1 MKIFLLKIG
10 YISAANISIL
20 YYTLRFKFFMFLTS
34 GSYGKKIKIDGKVF
48 VRSQLPNTIII
59 GDNFTLN
66 SRPGSNLVG
75 VTNYAS
81 FQSLGKGTIHIGNN
95 CGFTSTVLSART
107 SITIGDNVKIGG
119 NTRIYDHD
127 YHSLNYLER
136 RNSKDDSNGC
146 KTASVEIGDDVFIG
160 ANSTILKGVK
170 IGARTIIGTGSVVSL
185 KEIPEDS
192 IVAGNPAK
200 LIISKTKI

>member
-10 YISAANISIL
+10 YISAANISIF

-34 GSYGKKIKIDGKVF
+34 GNYGKKIKIDGKVF
-48 VRSQLPNTIII
+48 VRSQSSGTIKI

-75 VTNYAS
+75 VTNFAS

-107 SITIGDNVKIGG
+107 SIKIGDNVKIGG

-127 YHSLNYLER
+127 YHSLNYQER

-170 IGARTIIGTGSVVSL
+170 IGARSIIGTGSVVSI

-200 LIISKTKI
+200 LIISKTKN

>member
-1 MKIFLLKIG
+1 MKIILLKIG
-10 YISAANISIL
+10 YISAANISIF
-20 YYTLRFKFFMFLTS
+20 YFTLRFKFFMFLTG

-48 VRSQLPNTIII
+48 VRSQESNTITI
-59 GDNFTLN
+59 GDNFNLN

-81 FQSLGKGTIHIGNN
+81 FQLLGKGTIRIGNN

-107 SITIGDNVKIGG
+107 SITIGNNVKIGG
-119 NTRIYDHD
+119 NSRIYDHD

-146 KTASVEIGDDVFIG
+146 KTAPVEIGDDVFIG
-160 ANSTILKGVK
+160 ANSTILKRCK
-170 IGARTIIGTGSVVSL
+170 NRSAFNYRNRLCSII
-185 KEIPEDS
+185 KRDS
-192 IVAGNPAK
+192 
-200 LIISKTKI
+200 